1 MKLLILRFYP
11 MRKESLNTINFSLMA
26 YVVIRLGHGISAAIE
41 QFQNHKKITG
51 PLFQGVLSGFSHV
64 QFFVTLRTV
73 ACQAPFSMGFSRK
86 EYQSGLPCPPPGDLP
101 NPGIKPESVRSSA
114 LPDRFFTTSATQ
126 GRPSGIEG
134 SPVVPD
140 LKS

>member
-1 MKLLILRFYP
+1 

-101 NPGIKPESVRSSA
+101 NPGIELV
-114 LPDRFFTTSATQ
+114 
-126 GRPSGIEG
+126 
-134 SPVVPD
+134 SPVVPA
-140 LKS
+140 LQAEPLGETMVAHTYIF